1 MQLIKIS
8 IYFAR
13 VRCICYCGAIL
24 IDLFLIGIDN
34 MSIALVNHVIEF
46 NFDSLSE
53 LHSNSVTAAVK
64 FHVHES
70 LPEVGR

>member
-1 MQLIKIS
+1 MQ
-8 IYFAR
+8 AR
-13 VRCICYCGAIL
+13 DKVPIFSQ
-24 IDLFLIGIDN
+24 LFGY
-34 MSIALVNHVIEF
+34 SSTTSGVNHVIEF